1 MFTSGAN
8 VAVVAKTT
16 KPHPKLP
23 GTIYTAVE
31 EIEKAG
37 GKGLAIQCDIRDE
50 KSVQEAVDKTVAT
63 FGGIDIVVN
72 NASAISLTST
82 EETPMKK
89 YDLMHAINGRGTYLV
104 TKLTV
109 PHLRKSDNAHVLT
122 ISPPL
127 DMFSQG
133 TNWFKN
139 HPGYTMAKYSMTLY
153 TYGFAEEFKSDNI
166 AFNTLWPRTAIATAA
181 VKNLLGG
188 DESVKKSR
196 KPEIMGDAA
205 YTIITSRS
213 ETTTGNYYIDD
224 EVLISLGCFELS
236 KYACVPGTK
245 DDEFLPDY
253 FC

>member
-1 MFTSGAN
+1 MVRFIDFIGAN

-37 GKGLAIQCDIRDE
+37 GKGIAIACDIRDE
-50 KSVQEAVDKTVAT
+50 KSVQEAVDKTVET

-109 PHLRKSDNAHVLT
+109 PHLKKSSNAHVLT

-127 DMFSQG
+127 DMFS
-133 TNWFKN
+133 
-139 HPGYTMAKYSMTLY
+139 
-153 TYGFAEEFKSDNI
+153 
-166 AFNTLWPRTAIATAA
+166 
-181 VKNLLGG
+181 
-188 DESVKKSR
+188 
-196 KPEIMGDAA
+196 
-205 YTIITSRS
+205 
-213 ETTTGNYYIDD
+213 
-224 EVLISLGCFELS
+224 
-236 KYACVPGTK
+236 
-245 DDEFLPDY
+245 
-253 FC
+253 

>member
-1 MFTSGAN
+1 MASQLHLKQPKMVRFIDFKGAN

-37 GKGLAIQCDIRDE
+37 GKGLAIACDIRDE
-50 KSVQEAVDKTVAT
+50 QSVQEAVDKTVQT

-109 PHLRKSDNAHVLT
+109 PHLKKSSNAHVLT

-127 DMFSQG
+127 DMFS
-133 TNWFKN
+133 
-139 HPGYTMAKYSMTLY
+139 
-153 TYGFAEEFKSDNI
+153 
-166 AFNTLWPRTAIATAA
+166 
-181 VKNLLGG
+181 
-188 DESVKKSR
+188 
-196 KPEIMGDAA
+196 
-205 YTIITSRS
+205 
-213 ETTTGNYYIDD
+213 
-224 EVLISLGCFELS
+224 
-236 KYACVPGTK
+236 
-245 DDEFLPDY
+245 
-253 FC
+253 